1 VPNSSNGASGGR
13 HEAASAG
20 TTPAERVH
28 PEVAEVMREVALDL
42 SGRVPRRLERA
53 QAEWAELVVTMG
65 CGDECPYVPGTRY
78 IDWELTDPSG
88 RSLEEVRAV
97 REEIDRRVSTLV
109 SRLDEAG
116 SSPPHNRHH
125 SFTDE

>member
-1 VPNSSNGASGGR
+1 
-13 HEAASAG
+13 
-20 TTPAERVH
+20 
-28 PEVAEVMREVALDL
+28 MREVGLDL
-42 SGRVPRRLERA
+42 SRRVPRRLERA
-53 QAEWAELVVTMG
+53 QAEWAELVATMG

-97 REEIDRRVSTLV
+97 RDEINRRVNALV

-116 SSPPHNRHH
+116 SSPPQNRHH
-125 SFTDE
+125 SFTDR